1 LFNHLSLTIQGIGNI
16 AKETEEEVKR
26 HGVSDENFHG
36 VRGKG
41 GIFECISGSCL
52 IFRDMVPKF
61 MAKMLLLLCLVV
73 VCQGKE
79 VSVYVVYQCQTQ
91 HELVHHDSLCI
102 LLYRL
107 SSTRLVTS
115 PSTTNH
121 RSMMLSTTFVQKVP
135 LFQQMILTFKV
146 LTFHINSKSANKTL
160 TPRKVITEHV
170 CPERMADIAE
180 G

>member
-1 LFNHLSLTIQGIGNI
+1 MYLRFLFDIQGHG
-16 AKETEEEVKR
+16 AEV
-26 HGVSDENFHG
+26 HDQN
-36 VRGKG
+36 
-41 GIFECISGSCL
+41 
-52 IFRDMVPKF
+52 
-61 MAKMLLLLCLVV
+61 VV
-73 VCQGKE
+73 VVVPCCCMPRERGE
-79 VSVYVVYQCQTQ
+79 CYVVYQCQTQ

-107 SSTRLVTS
+107 SSTRLVMS
-115 PSTTNH
+115 HSTTNH

-146 LTFHINSKSANKTL
+146 PTFHINSKSANKTL
-160 TPRKVITEHV
+160 TPRKVITKHV